1 MNILG
6 FQSSG
11 DQTSVSIMIGE
22 EINSFNYSHNRKDR
36 PNWDMFL
43 ENIGINN
50 QIQLQDIDIFA
61 FADCQGSYTATRTIA
76 SYLKGMAIA
85 LEKPLIAIKDN
96 NKIPI
101 NSSDVVK
108 LAKEKFLN
116 ANSKAEQFHPNLVN
130 PSYSL
135 DTKYK
140 KIND

>member
-22 EINSFNYSHNRKDR
+22 EINSFYYSHNRKDR
-36 PNWDMFL
+36 PNWNMFL

-85 LEKPLIAIKDN
+85 LEKPLIAIEDN

-116 ANSKAEQFHPNLVN
+116 ANSKVEQFHPNLVN
-130 PSYSL
+130 PSYAL

>member
-43 ENIGINN
+43 ENIGIKN

-85 LEKPLIAIKDN
+85 LEKPLIAIEDN

-101 NSSDVVK
+101 NSSDAVK

-116 ANSKAEQFHPNLVN
+116 ANSKVEQFHPNLVN